1 MPYRPRYDK
10 GDWKAI
16 CDSCG
21 RELKASELRKRWDGF
36 MVCAG
41 DWEPRQPQDFVR
53 GVADFQAPPFTRSE
67 PADVFVPFNYA
78 ISLSDSFPVSETIAK
93 TFYKNISPTV
103 SDNAVNTFALNISG
117 LNSVSVSN
125 DFSEESISFSETI
138 VAGKSKAFTDSVSI
152 SETFVKSIKPVTSDS
167 FNIDET
173 ISVSLL
179 KSVSLTDSF
188 SISESTSLKPTK
200 VLSDSVSL
208 SESTTLYID
217 SPTMVNG
224 AGINLYSIG

>member
-67 PADVFVPFNYA
+67 PADIFIPFNFA
-78 ISLSDSFPVSETIAK
+78 VSTSDDVPLSDSTAK
-93 TFYKNISPTV
+93 TFYKNISSAIDRTALNQQVLNGLALNVTTVTTDYPNESVSFTESVFVSVGRQLTDSLSVTESLTKQLGRPV
-103 SDNAVNTFALNISG
+103 SDT
-117 LNSVSVSN
+117 VSVS
-125 DFSEESISFSETI
+125 ESLVLSATKRPSDTVSVTESLVFRS
-138 VAGKSKAFTDSVSI
+138 SKVLTDSVSI
-152 SETFVKSIKPVTSDS
+152 T
-167 FNIDET
+167 
-173 ISVSLL
+173 
-179 KSVSLTDSF
+179 
-188 SISESTSLKPTK
+188 
-200 VLSDSVSL
+200 
-208 SESTTLYID
+208 ESTTFNIQ
-217 SPTMVNG
+217 SPTVLNG
-224 AGINLYSIG
+224 SGINLLSIG